1 MDAKFEKTIP
11 GTRAAIYLGLVD
23 PVELLV
29 LKDRSAEHFSDDNL
43 LLPNR
48 TFTSCNG
55 PFVPDKV
62 V

>member
-23 PVELLV
+23 PVELVV
-29 LKDRSAEHFSDDNL
+29 LKDRSADHFSDDDR
-43 LLPNR
+43 LLPYR
-48 TFTSCNG
+48 SSTICN
-55 PFVPDKV
+55 VPLAPVKV